1 VPMSNLFR
9 WRNYNESGHL
19 KLDGRRTA
27 IHIRLDRP
35 LEIYSSIAFRSC
47 SLCRSSVIC
56 FADLYWETKTID
68 KDIHQAENTRLPAGL
83 IVHVAHTDEGAKEIF
98 GTDVGAYLS
107 SGNGA
112 VQQDADRFRQPF
124 Q

>member
-1 VPMSNLFR
+1 MSV
-9 WRNYNESGHL
+9 
-19 KLDGRRTA
+19 
-27 IHIRLDRP
+27 LDRR
-35 LEIYSSIAFRSC
+35 LEICTSIALRSC
-47 SLCRSSVIC
+47 SLRRANVIC

-68 KDIHQAENTRLPAGL
+68 EDIHQAENTRLPAGL
-83 IVHVAHTDEGAKEIF
+83 IVHVAHADEGAKEIF

-112 VQQDADRFRQPF
+112 VQQDADRLRQPF